1 MDVPIRVDLMDYSVF
16 WPNYIMDVLIRVW
29 FDGLRYVLTWLS
41 LDAPIMIWFD
51 RLKFVLITLS
61 FRFCLN

>member
-1 MDVPIRVDLMDYSVF
+1 LDVPIRVDLMDYNVF

-41 LDAPIMIWFD
+41 LDAPIMIW
-51 RLKFVLITLS
+51 
-61 FRFCLN
+61 